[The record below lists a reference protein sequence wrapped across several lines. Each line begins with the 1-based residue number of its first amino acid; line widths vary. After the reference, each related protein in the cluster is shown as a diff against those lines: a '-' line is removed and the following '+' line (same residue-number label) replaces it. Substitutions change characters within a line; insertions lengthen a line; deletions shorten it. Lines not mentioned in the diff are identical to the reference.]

1 MPDSWSSAVE
11 PTPPEDWAEERD
23 ARARKRGKAVRIILV
38 VLALALIASAIS
50 LLSIRQYTVIGESM
64 EPTLRPGDRICYTAF
79 SKPRFNDL
87 VIFDAGP
94 VYGRVVKRVVGLPG
108 DTISVSA
115 DGRLV
120 RNHVL
125 LEEPY
130 IQLDGLYNSGM
141 QEITVAEDSYFVLG
155 DNRAESIDSRDIRIG
170 TISGGAIVGVVTNF
184 IRELDG

>member
-1 MPDSWSSAVE
+1 MPNSWSGASE
-11 PTPPEDWAEERD
+11 PTPPEDWTEEGDGRVH
-23 ARARKRGKAVRIILV
+23 ARGKVLRVILI
-38 VLALALIASAIS
+38 LFAFALVGAIVALV
-50 LLSIRQYTVIGESM
+50 SIRQYTVVGESM
-64 EPTLRPGDRICYTAF
+64 EPTLRPGDRIYYTAF

-87 VIFDAGP
+87 VIFDAGS

-125 LEEPY
+125 IEEPY
-130 IQLDGLYNSGM
+130 VQLDGLCNSGM
-141 QEITVAEDSYFVLG
+141 QEITLAEDSYFVLG
-155 DNRAESIDSRDIRIG
+155 DNRAESIDSRDSRIG

-184 IRELDG
+184 IREMDG

>member
-1 MPDSWSSAVE
+1 MPDSWSGAVE
-11 PTPPEDWAEERD
+11 PTPPEDWAEEQDGR
-23 ARARKRGKAVRIILV
+23 ARARGKVLRVILLL
-38 VLALALIASAIS
+38 LALVLIAATIA
-50 LLSIRQYTVIGESM
+50 LLSIRQYTVVGESM
-64 EPTLRPGDRICYTAF
+64 EPTLRPGDRIYYTAF

-108 DTISVSA
+108 DTISVGA

-125 LEEPY
+125 IEEPY
-130 IQLDGLYNSGM
+130 IQLDGLCNSGM
-141 QEITVAEDSYFVLG
+141 QEITVAENSYFVLG

-170 TISGGAIVGVVTNF
+170 SISGGAIVGVVSNF